1 MALPDSQAYS
11 VADALAIAKG
21 ALERVELTVVGEI
34 SELSDTTRYK
44 AIYFSLGDDR
54 AVLPCMMWRGVFET
68 AGIDLKLGA
77 QVIVTGRF
85 TLYEAKGRMQFS
97 VRSIELA
104 GEGRLRQQV
113 AQRAEMLRREGLM
126 DPARRLPVPTM
137 PRRIAL
143 ITSPSGKAVHDVL
156 RTLARRFPLVE
167 VDFYGVQVE
176 GDAAIG
182 QIVSA
187 LAQADTTGADVMLLV
202 RGGGSYEDLLPFSSE
217 EVARAVAACATP
229 VVTGIGHEPDT
240 SIADMVADLRA
251 STPTAAAEA
260 VTPSADDIASR
271 LDRDRRSLAGA
282 LTHRLSSM
290 RSRLAS
296 ASSRPVFTDP
306 TALIAQRAMALD
318 ALDARLATA
327 IPARI
332 ERDRARLDQAHQ
344 RASIVGRTLLTRYA
358 LSVAHSAER
367 LDDLSPLKVLS
378 RGYAAAFTGSDRRVV
393 DRIELV
399 SPGDRIAVRVSDGEI
414 DCLVEGTT
422 PAERTV

>member
-1 MALPDSQAYS
+1 MALAGPQAYS

-21 ALERVELTVVGEI
+21 ALERVELTVVGEV

-54 AVLPCMMWRGVFET
+54 AVLPCMMWRGVFES
-68 AGIDLKLGA
+68 AGIELKLGA
-77 QVIVTGRF
+77 QVVVTGRF

-126 DPARRLPVPTM
+126 DPARRRALPALPQ
-137 PRRIAL
+137 RLAL

-156 RTLARRFPLVE
+156 RTLARRFALVQ

-176 GDAAIG
+176 GDAASG
-182 QIVSA
+182 QIVAA
-187 LAQADTTGADVMLLV
+187 LAQADASGADAILLV

-217 EVARAVAACATP
+217 EVARAVAACVTP

-260 VTPSADDIASR
+260 VTPSADDIANR
-271 LDRDRRSLAGA
+271 LDRDRRALAGG
-282 LTHRLSSM
+282 LMHRLSTA
-290 RSRLAS
+290 RARLLS
-296 ASSRPVFTDP
+296 AASRPVFTDP

-318 ALDARLATA
+318 ALDARLAAA

-332 ERDRARLDQAHQ
+332 ERDRSRLNQAHQ
-344 RASIVGRTLLTRYA
+344 RTVTVGRVLLSRYA
-358 LSVAHSAER
+358 TSLVHNAER
-367 LDDLSPLKVLS
+367 LDDLSPLRVLS
-378 RGYAAAFTGSDRRVV
+378 RGYAAAFTADGHRVV
-393 DRIELV
+393 DRIGLV
-399 SPGDRIAVRVSDGEI
+399 SVGEHLAVRVSDGEI
-414 DCLVEGTT
+414 ECVVEGTT
-422 PAERTV
+422 PAPPTV